1 MTKNRVYLYD
11 STLRDG
17 AQARGVDFT
26 LADKIAIATEL
37 DKLGIDYIEGGWP
50 GANPNDD
57 QFFAAAPKLARAKLS
72 AFGMTRRSGRS
83 AENDPALMALLEAE
97 TSNVCLVG
105 KTWDFQVE
113 KALGVSRKENL
124 RMIEESIALMVKRKK
139 ETHFDAEHF
148 FDGYKANPEFAL
160 ECLQTAAAG
169 GARWI
174 VLCDTNGGSLPHE
187 VGEIVAEV
195 TKHIKGEH
203 LGIHCHNDTEQAV
216 ANSIAAVR
224 AGVRQVQGTI
234 NGVGERC
241 GNANLMSI
249 IPTLMLKMG
258 MNTGIAESKLPQ
270 LTHVSRVLDERL
282 NRPSNPHAAYV
293 GAAAFAHKGGLHV
306 SAMAKDSRTYEHI
319 DPALVGNNRVILVSD
334 KSGRANIVA
343 RLEQFGIGNA
353 AENEHIADL
362 VRVVK
367 EREVLG
373 YAYEEADASFELLA
387 RETLGLLPEFF
398 EVTSFRAL
406 DEQRWNARGK
416 RITLAE
422 ATVKIK
428 VQGEEVMT
436 VAEGNGPVNAL
447 DSALRKALLT
457 HFPEVA
463 SLALVD
469 YKVRILT
476 PKDATGALTRVRIES
491 RDETGQ
497 TWNTIGVSTNIID
510 ASFNA
515 LYDAITYHLLRQ
527 KMAKK
532 SRTKKGA

>member
-1 MTKNRVYLYD
+1 MSKNRVYLYD

-26 LADKIAIATEL
+26 LSDKIAIATEL

-57 QFFAAAPKLARAKLS
+57 QFFASAPKLSRATLS
-72 AFGMTRRSGRS
+72 AFGMTRRNGRS
-83 AENDPALMALLEAE
+83 AENDPALAAVLDAD
-97 TSNVCLVG
+97 TKSVCLVG
-105 KTWDFQVE
+105 KAWDFQVE
-113 KALGVSRKENL
+113 TALGVSRKENL
-124 RMIEESIALMVKRKK
+124 RMIEDSLALVVKKK
-139 ETHFDAEHF
+139 REALFDAEHF

-160 ECLQTAAAG
+160 ECVKVAANA

-187 VGEIVAEV
+187 VEDIVTEV
-195 TKHIKGEH
+195 TKYIDGAN

-216 ANSIAAVR
+216 ANSLAAVR

-258 MNTGIAESKLPQ
+258 MTTGIEKKKLPQ
-270 LTHVSRVLDERL
+270 LTQVSRVLDERL

-306 SAMAKDSRTYEHI
+306 SAMAKDSRSYEHI
-319 DPALVGNNRVILVSD
+319 DPSLVGNERVILVSD
-334 KSGRANIVA
+334 KAGRSNIVA
-343 RLEQFGIGNA
+343 RLNQMGIRNA

-362 VRVVK
+362 VRLVK
-367 EREVLG
+367 EREVMG
-373 YAYEEADASFELLA
+373 YAYEEADASFELFA
-387 RETLGLLPEFF
+387 RKTLDLLPEFF
-398 EVTSFRAL
+398 ELTSFRAL
-406 DEQRWNARGK
+406 DERRWNAKGK
-416 RITLAE
+416 RVTLSE
-422 ATVKIK
+422 ATVKLK
-428 VQGEEVMT
+428 VHGEEVMT

-447 DSALRKALLT
+447 DGALRKALLV
-457 HFPEVA
+457 HYPEIETL
-463 SLALVD
+463 SLVD

-476 PKDATGALTRVRIES
+476 PKDATAALTRVRIES
-491 RDETGQ
+491 MDTRTGAR
-497 TWNTIGVSTNIID
+497 WNTIGVSSNIID
-510 ASFNA
+510 ASSNA
-515 LYDAITYHLLRQ
+515 LFDAINYHLML
-527 KMAKK
+527 KK
-532 SRTKKGA
+532 SGKKSKKK